1 MIKKDV
7 DWIAVGILITAMMVW
22 ASSFIALK
30 SAIGPIGPMSVIFGR
45 MFIASLCFLYFIK
58 GFMKLKFTKDDI
70 KYIALMV
77 AFEPCMYFIFEVK
90 ALQYTT
96 AGQAGMITSMMPLIT
111 AVGAGIFLKELI
123 SKKLIIGSLVAV
135 IGAVWL
141 SISASGS
148 ESATNPLLG
157 NTLEF
162 FAMVCGA
169 GYAISIRHLTKK
181 FSALFLTA
189 IQAFIGCIF
198 FFPFALW
205 EYNTIVMDFNQ
216 EALLW
221 IAYLGVVVTLGG
233 YGLFNYA
240 LSRVEASKASMFI
253 NLIPVFTLLLAFLIL
268 GEKLSFIEMVAS
280 VVILSGVFITQI
292 PTERIKKAHL
302 KRRARKRRLA
312 RERL

>member
-1 MIKKDV
+1 MEKKEI
-7 DWIAVGILITAMMVW
+7 DWIAISALITAMMVW

-30 SAIGPIGPMSVIFGR
+30 SAIGSIGPMSAMFGR

-58 GFMKLKFTKDDI
+58 GFTKLKFTKDDI

-77 AFEPCMYFIFEVK
+77 AFEPCLYFMFEVK

-96 AGQAGMITSMMPLIT
+96 AGQAGTITSMMPLIT
-111 AVGAGIFLKELI
+111 AIGAGIFLKELI

-135 IGAVWL
+135 MGAVWL
-141 SISASGS
+141 SLSASGS

-157 NTLEF
+157 NFLEF
-162 FAMVCGA
+162 LAMVCAA
-169 GYAISIRHLTKK
+169 GYAIAIRHLTKK

-189 IQAFIGCIF
+189 IQAFVGCLF

-205 EYNTIVMDFNQ
+205 EYNTTVMDFTQ

-221 IAYLGVVVTLGG
+221 TVYLGVVVTLGG
-233 YGLFNYA
+233 YGLFNFA

-253 NLIPVFTLLLAFLIL
+253 NLIPVFAILLAFLIL
-268 GEKLSFIEMVAS
+268 GEKLSFIEMIAS
-280 VVILSGVFITQI
+280 VIILLGVAITQI
-292 PTERIKKAHL
+292 PTKRIKSYIKS
-302 KRRARKRRLA
+302 RSNSI
-312 RERL
+312 